1 MNTPADSFERE
12 WIVSLIQTKMMPPR
26 IPAGCVQRPE
36 LLRRLDERRPRHVT
50 LVIAPA
56 GFGKTTLLAAWSEAQ
71 VRKKRPVA
79 WLSLDGEDDD
89 PQQLGAY
96 LVAALSRASKDIA
109 WQAQQLL
116 DNDAHTPVRT
126 IISVLLNGIAAYGR
140 DVFLVLDDVDRLSAK
155 PVLAI
160 VSRLLRYAP
169 DNLHVLLGARGE
181 PALSLSGLRSPDKLS
196 RVNADDL
203 RFSLDDAQAFFDRTG
218 NTPLN
223 RNSVELLNS
232 ATEGWVAGLQ
242 LASLGLNRVDHVAAL
257 ASHLAGSRFG
267 IDRYLSD
274 TVFEHLPPNMLTFLL
289 HTSILERLTAT
300 LCDEVM
306 GSEGDSGE
314 KLDWLERH
322 NVFIRPLD
330 ETQDW
335 YRYHALLS
343 DALRRRLVRQT
354 PQQVPLLHRRASL
367 WFARARL
374 WPEAVRHAL
383 AAGDIDQAAQWAEN
397 CAMEML
403 QRGDPFMLPGWIR
416 KLPPDVIAGRLRLRL
431 AKAWGLA
438 MSLETA
444 RASKEISAIADE
456 FERMA
461 RDDRSVA
468 DEVAWTEINAI
479 RAVIACVSDDSE
491 HALELGRAVEAST
504 APAEHWVR
512 YYGQSAEIFGLMYR
526 GQFSYISRVWRARVD
541 QVGISRKPNS
551 ADMLRDAVY
560 GIAALIHGELPD
572 AKRVME
578 VAMRYSEDK
587 LGEWSA
593 STAAVAGCLASICY
607 ECNELSKARKLIEG
621 RMTIALETS
630 PLAALMRFMLTASR
644 VLWRDGKKGPALA
657 VLEDGRQVAITR
669 RWLRLKLACDAETVR
684 QLLADGSVGEAR
696 QIADELS
703 ASVPMMCKERRGSA
717 METWASYCVLEA
729 RVLLAENAADDA
741 VGFLSR
747 SFDDLVALGWR
758 YAEAVVSLLLALAHE
773 QSGASEK
780 AFSALE
786 NALRIGCAMGLINSF
801 VDEGPSMRALLE
813 RCRHTSSE
821 ISTRHAAYIDT
832 LLSAFDE
839 VNKMSSPLP
848 NHADTKMAP
857 GTLSARELQILG
869 YVARGLSNKEI
880 GRSLKLAPETV
891 KWHMKN
897 VFEKLNV
904 SSRFEA
910 VQSAFGIQ
918 PGAD

>member
-1 MNTPADSFERE
+1 MICAFRST
-12 WIVSLIQTKMMPPR
+12 MP
-26 IPAGCVQRPE
+26 
-36 LLRRLDERRPRHVT
+36 RR
-50 LVIAPA
+50 
-56 GFGKTTLLAAWSEAQ
+56 
-71 VRKKRPVA
+71 
-79 WLSLDGEDDD
+79 
-89 PQQLGAY
+89 
-96 LVAALSRASKDIA
+96 
-109 WQAQQLL
+109 
-116 DNDAHTPVRT
+116 
-126 IISVLLNGIAAYGR
+126 
-140 DVFLVLDDVDRLSAK
+140 
-155 PVLAI
+155 
-160 VSRLLRYAP
+160 
-169 DNLHVLLGARGE
+169 
-181 PALSLSGLRSPDKLS
+181 
-196 RVNADDL
+196 
-203 RFSLDDAQAFFDRTG
+203 FFDHTG
-218 NTPLN
+218 NALLN

-242 LASLGLNRVDHVAAL
+242 LASLGLSRVDDVTAL
-257 ASHLAGSRFG
+257 ASHLADSRFG
-267 IDRYLSD
+267 IDRYLND
-274 TVFEHLPPNMLTFLL
+274 TVLAHLPPYMLTFLL
-289 HTSILERLTAT
+289 HTSILERLSAT

-306 GSEGDSGE
+306 GDAGESGE

-330 ETQDW
+330 DTQNW

-354 PQQVPLLHRRASL
+354 PRQVPLLHRRASL

-374 WPEAVRHAL
+374 WPEAVRHAQ
-383 AAGDIDQAAQWAEN
+383 AAGDIGQAAQWAEN

-416 KLPPDVIAGRLRLRL
+416 KLPADVIAGRLRLRL
-431 AKAWGLA
+431 AKAWALA

-444 RASKEISAIADE
+444 RASKEINAITDE

-461 RDDRSVA
+461 HDERSVA

-479 RAVIACVSDDSE
+479 RAMIACVNDDSE

-504 APAEHWVR
+504 APTDAWVR

-526 GQFSYISRVWRARVD
+526 GQFAYISRVWRTRVD
-541 QVGISRKPNS
+541 QVELSRKPSS

-560 GIAALIHGELPD
+560 GIAALKHGELAD

-593 STAAVAGCLASICY
+593 GAAAVAGCLASIHY
-607 ECNELSKARKLIEG
+607 ECNELPTARKLIDA
-621 RMTIALETS
+621 RMTIALETA

-644 VLWRDGKKGPALA
+644 LLWRDDKKGPALA
-657 VLEDGRQVAITR
+657 VLEDGRQVAISR
-669 RWLRLKLACDAETVR
+669 RWLRLRLACDAETVR
-684 QLLADGSVGEAR
+684 QLLADGRVVEAR

-703 ASVPMMCKERRGSA
+703 ASVPMMCEGRRGSA
-717 METWASYCVLEA
+717 METWASYCMLQA
-729 RVLLAENAADDA
+729 RVLLAENAAEQA
-741 VGFLSR
+741 AGFLER
-747 SFDDLVALGWR
+747 SLEDLVTLGWR
-758 YAEAVVSLLLALAHE
+758 YAQAVVSLLLALAHE
-773 QSGASEK
+773 QSGASEQ
-780 AFSALE
+780 ALTALS
-786 NALRIGCAMGLINSF
+786 NALRIGSVMGLINSF
-801 VDEGPSMRALLE
+801 VDEGAPMRALLE
-813 RCRHTSSE
+813 RFRATPSE
-821 ISTRHAAYIDT
+821 LSTGHATYIDT
-832 LLSAFDE
+832 LLSAFND
-839 VNKMSSPLP
+839 VAKSPSSLP
-848 NHADTKMAP
+848 GYAETKMTP
-857 GTLSARELQILG
+857 GTLSARELEILT